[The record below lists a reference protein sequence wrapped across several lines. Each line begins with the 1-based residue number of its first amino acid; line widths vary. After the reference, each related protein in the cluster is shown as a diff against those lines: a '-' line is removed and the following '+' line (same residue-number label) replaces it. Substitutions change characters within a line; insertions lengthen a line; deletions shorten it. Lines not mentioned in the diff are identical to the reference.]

1 MVKVIPAFFCFVIPA
16 QAGISYRTLI
26 DGTEPGLQGSLPGLQ
41 HAGLQDSRL
50 RGNVRNCNNAALCYR
65 NLILL
70 VEYGPW
76 IVAWCFFALT
86 CGGFIKGAL
95 GVGTPLLTVPMMAQV
110 LPPQMAIAIM
120 AIPVVVANVLQFAQ
134 AERSTAV
141 VARFWPT
148 FIAILIG
155 TWIGVKILS
164 TIDEKT
170 LMFLVGVAVIAFALL
185 QGSKFRLH
193 LPDRLVKPA
202 GILFGGASGL
212 IGGVSSFF
220 GPMLITYL
228 ISIRGLSKNQFV
240 SSISFL
246 YVSAVVPWTL
256 TLYYFGLLDERLLV
270 YSTFATLPVTL
281 GLLTGQRIRHWISEE
296 RFRYLIIGI
305 LVISGLSMLWRAAQ

>member
-1 MVKVIPAFFCFVIPA
+1 MLA
-16 QAGISYRTLI
+16 
-26 DGTEPGLQGSLPGLQ
+26 
-41 HAGLQDSRL
+41 
-50 RGNVRNCNNAALCYR
+50 
-65 NLILL
+65 
-70 VEYGPW
+70 EYGPW
-76 IVAWCFFALT
+76 VIVWCFFALA

-120 AIPVVVANVLQFAQ
+120 AIPVVVATVWQFAQ
-134 AERSTAV
+134 TERSTAV

-148 FIAILIG
+148 FVAILIG

-164 TIDEKT
+164 IIDEQT
-170 LMFLVGVAVIAFALL
+170 LMALVGAAVITFAIL
-185 QGSKFRLH
+185 QGSRFRLH

-202 GILFGGASGL
+202 GVFFGGASGI

-246 YVSAVVPWTL
+246 YVSAVVPWAL
-256 TLYYFGLLDERLLV
+256 ALYWFDILDQRLLL
-270 YSTFATLPVTL
+270 YSTIATLPVTL
-281 GLLTGQRIRHWISEE
+281 GLLLGQRIRGHIGEA
-296 RFRYLIIGI
+296 RFHYLIIGI
-305 LVISGLSMLWRAAQ
+305 LIVSGLSMLWRAAQ

>member
-1 MVKVIPAFFCFVIPA
+1 
-16 QAGISYRTLI
+16 
-26 DGTEPGLQGSLPGLQ
+26 
-41 HAGLQDSRL
+41 
-50 RGNVRNCNNAALCYR
+50 
-65 NLILL
+65 LL
-70 VEYGPW
+70 AEYGPW

-120 AIPVVVANVLQFAQ
+120 AIPVVVANIWQFAQ
-134 AERSTAV
+134 AERSSAV
-141 VARFWPT
+141 IARFWPT
-148 FIAILIG
+148 FIAILVG

-164 TIDEKT
+164 TLDENT
-170 LMFLVGVAVIAFALL
+170 LMTLVGIAVISFALL

-193 LPDRLVKPA
+193 LSDRLVRPA
-202 GILFGGASGL
+202 GVLFGGASGL
-212 IGGVSSFF
+212 IGGISSFF

-228 ISIRGLSKNQFV
+228 ISIRGLTKNQFV

-256 TLYYFGLLDERLLV
+256 TLYYFGILDERLLL
-270 YSTFATLPVTL
+270 YSTIATLPVTL
-281 GLLTGQRIRHWISEE
+281 GLLLGQRIRHLISEE

-305 LVISGLSMLWRAAQ
+305 LIISGLSMLWRAAQ

>member
-1 MVKVIPAFFCFVIPA
+1 V
-16 QAGISYRTLI
+16 L
-26 DGTEPGLQGSLPGLQ
+26 E
-41 HAGLQDSRL
+41 
-50 RGNVRNCNNAALCYR
+50 
-65 NLILL
+65 
-70 VEYGPW
+70 EYGPW
-76 IVAWCFFALT
+76 VIAWCFFALT
-86 CGGFIKGAL
+86 CGGLIKGAL

-120 AIPVVVANVLQFAQ
+120 AIPVVVANIWQFAR

-141 VARFWPT
+141 MARFWPT
-148 FIAILIG
+148 FVAILVG
-155 TWIGVKILS
+155 TWIGVKILA

-170 LMFLVGVAVIAFALL
+170 LMYLVGLAVIFFAIL
-185 QGSKFRLH
+185 QGSRFRLH
-193 LPDRLVKPA
+193 LPDRLVRPA
-202 GILFGGASGL
+202 GVFFGGASGL

-256 TLYYFGLLDERLLV
+256 MLIVYGILDQRMLV
-270 YSTFATLPVTL
+270 YSAFATLPIVL
-281 GLLTGQRIRHWISEE
+281 GLMIGQRIRKHISDD

-305 LVISGLSMLWRAAQ
+305 LVISALSMLWRAYR

>member
-1 MVKVIPAFFCFVIPA
+1 V
-16 QAGISYRTLI
+16 
-26 DGTEPGLQGSLPGLQ
+26 LQ
-41 HAGLQDSRL
+41 
-50 RGNVRNCNNAALCYR
+50 
-65 NLILL
+65 
-70 VEYGPW
+70 EYGPW
-76 IVAWCFFALT
+76 VIAWCCFALA
-86 CGGFIKGAL
+86 CGGLIKGAL

-120 AIPVVVANVLQFAQ
+120 AIPVVVANIWQFAQ
-134 AERSTAV
+134 AERSSAV

-148 FIAILIG
+148 FVAILVG
-155 TWIGVKILS
+155 TWIGVKILA
-164 TIDEKT
+164 TIDETT
-170 LMFLVGVAVIAFALL
+170 LMYLVGSAVIAFALL

-193 LPDRLVKPA
+193 LPERLVKPA

-256 TLYYFGLLDERLLV
+256 TLYYFGLLDQRLLI
-270 YSTFATLPVTL
+270 YSCFATLPVTL
-281 GLLTGQRIRHWISEE
+281 GLLLGQRLRSLISET

-305 LVISGLSMLWRAAQ
+305 LVVSGLSMLWRATQ

>member
-1 MVKVIPAFFCFVIPA
+1 
-16 QAGISYRTLI
+16 
-26 DGTEPGLQGSLPGLQ
+26 
-41 HAGLQDSRL
+41 L
-50 RGNVRNCNNAALCYR
+50 RGNDGNCNNAALSNR
-65 NLILL
+65 NLTLL
-70 VEYGPW
+70 AEYGPW
-76 IVAWCFFALT
+76 IVAWCFFALA
-86 CGGFIKGAL
+86 CGGLIKGAL

-110 LPPQMAIAIM
+110 LPTQMAVAIM
-120 AIPVVVANVLQFAQ
+120 AIPVVVANVWQFSQ
-134 AERSTAV
+134 AERSTEV
-141 VARFWPT
+141 VTRFWPT

-164 TIDEKT
+164 TIDERT
-170 LMFLVGVAVIAFALL
+170 LMLVVGAAVITFAVL

-193 LPDRLVKPA
+193 LPERLVKPA
-202 GILFGGASGL
+202 GIFFGGASGL

-256 TLYYFGLLDERLLV
+256 TLYYFGLLDQRLLI
-270 YSTFATLPVTL
+270 YSTFATVPVTL
-281 GLLTGQRIRHWISEE
+281 GLLIGQRIHHLISEAH
-296 RFRYLIIGI
+296 FRYLIIAI

>member
-1 MVKVIPAFFCFVIPA
+1 V
-16 QAGISYRTLI
+16 L
-26 DGTEPGLQGSLPGLQ
+26 E
-41 HAGLQDSRL
+41 
-50 RGNVRNCNNAALCYR
+50 
-65 NLILL
+65 
-70 VEYGPW
+70 EYGPW
-76 IVAWCFFALT
+76 IVAWCFFALA

-120 AIPVVVANVLQFAQ
+120 AIPVVVANFWQFAQ

-141 VARFWPT
+141 MARFWPT
-148 FIAILIG
+148 FVAILIG
-155 TWIGVKILS
+155 TWVGVKILS
-164 TIDEKT
+164 IIDEKT
-170 LMFLVGVAVIAFALL
+170 LMILVGAAVIAFAIL

-202 GILFGGASGL
+202 GIFFGGASGL

-228 ISIRGLSKNQFV
+228 ISIHGLTKNQFV

-256 TLYYFGLLDERLLV
+256 TLVYYGILDERLLI
-270 YSTFATLPVTL
+270 YSSFATLPVTL
-281 GLLTGQRIRHWISEE
+281 GLIIGQRIRGFISESH
-296 RFRYLIIGI
+296 FRYLVIGI
-305 LVISGLSMLWRAAQ
+305 LVISGVSMLWRATQ